1 MALLFSRVVCYALPL
16 NYILMQLLKK
26 LGRILIISIF
36 IILAS
41 FGIGVF
47 NVNFR
52 ESFINKE
59 TRIEMVEKK
68 NDEDMNEAEQDEI
81 KG

>member
-1 MALLFSRVVCYALPL
+1 
-16 NYILMQLLKK
+16 MQLLKK

-36 IILAS
+36 IVLAS

-47 NVNFR
+47 GVNFR
-52 ESFINKE
+52 ESFMNKE

-68 NDEDMNEAEQDEI
+68 NDEDISETEQAEV

>member
-1 MALLFSRVVCYALPL
+1 
-16 NYILMQLLKK
+16 MQLLKK
-26 LGRILIISIF
+26 LGRILIISLF

-47 NVNFR
+47 GVNFR

-59 TRIEMVEKK
+59 TRIELVQKK
-68 NDEDMNEAEQDEI
+68 NDEDIGEDEQDEI

>member
-1 MALLFSRVVCYALPL
+1 
-16 NYILMQLLKK
+16 MQLLKK

-41 FGIGVF
+41 FGIGIF
-47 NVNFR
+47 GVNFR

-59 TRIEMVEKK
+59 TSIELVEKK
-68 NDEDMNEAEQDEI
+68 NDEDIGEDEQGEI
-81 KG
+81 KE

>member
-1 MALLFSRVVCYALPL
+1 
-16 NYILMQLLKK
+16 MQILKK

-36 IILAS
+36 IILAP
-41 FGIGVF
+41 FGIGVLG
-47 NVNFR
+47 VNFR

-68 NDEDMNEAEQDEI
+68 NDEDAQEEI

>member
-1 MALLFSRVVCYALPL
+1 
-16 NYILMQLLKK
+16 MQLLKK

-41 FGIGVF
+41 FGIGIF
-47 NVNFR
+47 GVNFR

-59 TRIEMVEKK
+59 TRIELVEKK
-68 NDEDMNEAEQDEI
+68 NDEDVGEDEQAEI
-81 KG
+81 KE

>member
-1 MALLFSRVVCYALPL
+1 
-16 NYILMQLLKK
+16 MQLLKK
-26 LGRILIISIF
+26 LGRILIISLF

-47 NVNFR
+47 GVNFR

-59 TRIEMVEKK
+59 TRIELVQKK
-68 NDEDMNEAEQDEI
+68 NDEDTGEDEQGEI
-81 KG
+81 KE

>member
-1 MALLFSRVVCYALPL
+1 M
-16 NYILMQLLKK
+16 IMQLLKK
-26 LGRILIISIF
+26 LGRILIISLF

-47 NVNFR
+47 GVNFR

-59 TRIEMVEKK
+59 TRIELVQKK
-68 NDEDMNEAEQDEI
+68 NDEDTGEDEQDEI

>member
-1 MALLFSRVVCYALPL
+1 
-16 NYILMQLLKK
+16 MQLLKK
-26 LGRILIISIF
+26 LGRILIISLF

-41 FGIGVF
+41 FGIGIF
-47 NVNFR
+47 GVNFR

-59 TRIEMVEKK
+59 TRIELVQKK
-68 NDEDMNEAEQDEI
+68 NDEDTGEDEQDEI

>member
-1 MALLFSRVVCYALPL
+1 
-16 NYILMQLLKK
+16 MQFLKK

-41 FGIGVF
+41 FGIGIF
-47 NVNFR
+47 GVNFR

-59 TRIEMVEKK
+59 TRIELVEKK
-68 NDEDMNEAEQDEI
+68 NDEDVGEDEQGEI
-81 KG
+81 KE

>member
-1 MALLFSRVVCYALPL
+1 
-16 NYILMQLLKK
+16 MQLLKK
-26 LGRILIISIF
+26 LGRILIISLF

-47 NVNFR
+47 GVNFR

-68 NDEDMNEAEQDEI
+68 NDEDIGEDEQDEI
-81 KG
+81 KE

>member
-1 MALLFSRVVCYALPL
+1 
-16 NYILMQLLKK
+16 MQLLKK

-41 FGIGVF
+41 FGIGIF
-47 NVNFR
+47 GVNFR

-68 NDEDMNEAEQDEI
+68 NDEDIGEDEQNEI

>member
-1 MALLFSRVVCYALPL
+1 
-16 NYILMQLLKK
+16 MQLLKK
-26 LGRILIISIF
+26 LGRILIISLF

-47 NVNFR
+47 GVNFR

-59 TRIEMVEKK
+59 TRIELVEKK
-68 NDEDMNEAEQDEI
+68 NDEDIGEDEQDGI
-81 KG
+81 KE

>member
-1 MALLFSRVVCYALPL
+1 MALHFRALCYALPL
-16 NYILMQLLKK
+16 NHIIMQLLKK

-47 NVNFR
+47 GVNFR

-68 NDEDMNEAEQDEI
+68 NDEDIGEDEQNEI
-81 KG
+81 KE

>member
-1 MALLFSRVVCYALPL
+1 
-16 NYILMQLLKK
+16 MQLLKK

-41 FGIGVF
+41 FGIGIF
-47 NVNFR
+47 GVNFR

-68 NDEDMNEAEQDEI
+68 NDEDMDEAEQNEI

>member
-1 MALLFSRVVCYALPL
+1 
-16 NYILMQLLKK
+16 MQLLKK
-26 LGRILIISIF
+26 LGRILIISLF

-41 FGIGVF
+41 FGTGVF
-47 NVNFR
+47 GVNFR

-59 TRIEMVEKK
+59 TRIELVQKK
-68 NDEDMNEAEQDEI
+68 NDEDTGEDEQDEI

>member
-1 MALLFSRVVCYALPL
+1 MR
-16 NYILMQLLKK
+16 LLKK

-41 FGIGVF
+41 FGIGLF
-47 NVNFR
+47 GVNFR

-68 NDEDMNEAEQDEI
+68 NDEDIGEDEKI
-81 KG
+81 KE

>member
-1 MALLFSRVVCYALPL
+1 
-16 NYILMQLLKK
+16 MQLLKK

-41 FGIGVF
+41 FGIGIF
-47 NVNFR
+47 GVNFR

-59 TRIEMVEKK
+59 TSIELVEKK
-68 NDEDMNEAEQDEI
+68 NDEDIGEDEQGEF
-81 KG
+81 KE

>member
-1 MALLFSRVVCYALPL
+1 
-16 NYILMQLLKK
+16 MQFFKK

-36 IILAS
+36 IILAA
-41 FGIGVF
+41 FGIGIF
-47 NVNFR
+47 GVNHR
-52 ESFINKE
+52 ESFMNKE

-68 NDEDMNEAEQDEI
+68 DDEDENETEQSEI